1 MRQNLT
7 SSFGFQQKMSQQIED
22 GLARSQKDEV
32 RIAEELVVELKIV
45 ECLDAS
51 PHITYCSCFFFEIF
65 GSRIN

>member
-51 PHITYCSCFFFEIF
+51 PHIQHIEHVFFWKYL
-65 GSRIN
+65 GGG